1 MDLMNSQ
8 RPFIFRCIYTAFD
21 GQMKAHGLFFN
32 VLSLC
37 LSLFLMFFWYLSYY
51 FCALI
56 GQSCQQIRVNQK
68 SCHLIMTNDFH
79 AAVHLGVQSPS
90 AYCALFG
97 MVIEFWII
105 GCQGSIALMCVLQMV
120 DEGKWH
126 LLPFAFTFSSFF
138 CSSWW
143 FEGSHGQ
150 QCLIVCLISVL

>member
-1 MDLMNSQ
+1 MVYTVFLASLCVL
-8 RPFIFRCIYTAFD
+8 FIKLFEIFYGLNELTEAIYF
-21 GQMKAHGLFFN
+21 QMYLHCLWRTDESPWPIFFN
-32 VLSLC
+32 VLSLF
-37 LSLFLMFFWYLSYY
+37 LSLFLMFFWYLFYY

-105 GCQGSIALMCVLQMV
+105 GCQGGIALMCVLQMV

-126 LLPFAFTFSSFF
+126 L
-138 CSSWW
+138 
-143 FEGSHGQ
+143 
-150 QCLIVCLISVL
+150 